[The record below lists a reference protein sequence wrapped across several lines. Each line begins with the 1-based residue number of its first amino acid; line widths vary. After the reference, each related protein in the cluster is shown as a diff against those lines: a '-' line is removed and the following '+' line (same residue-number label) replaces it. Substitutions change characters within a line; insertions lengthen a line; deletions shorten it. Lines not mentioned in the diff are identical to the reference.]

1 MEGVGRTGGEGPREE
16 GGKEEEEEGRN
27 RRNESG
33 EFERRGAKEE
43 GGRTKQTELI
53 YRDVADPPR
62 PSGPP
67 RTPCSFSFLSFCYVE
82 PAAFPAIRSIRAS
95 FSPLRDRVAGGR
107 EATDSSD
114 KMQVNSL
121 SLSLSFSRVYET
133 KRRSCPGSRSLSLD
147 FFESYFSKAF

>member
-121 SLSLSFSRVYET
+121 SLSFLLARVRNEET
-133 KRRSCPGSRSLSLD
+133 KLSRSLFLD